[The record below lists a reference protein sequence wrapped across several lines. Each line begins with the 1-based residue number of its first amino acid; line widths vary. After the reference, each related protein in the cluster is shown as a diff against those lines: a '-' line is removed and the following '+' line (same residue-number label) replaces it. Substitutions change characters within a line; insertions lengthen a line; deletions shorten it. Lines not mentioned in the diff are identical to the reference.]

1 MRSAMRGSLILLLAL
16 MLCSVALGKLWK
28 KQSTGP
34 SQTNLTAQP
43 KAISTATSTRQLKPQ
58 PPPHPDQSFIIE
70 FVGDGVEGCKQ
81 MEPLV
86 KQLEQE
92 LGTKV
97 RRVNI
102 GRRQDFA
109 ALFDLVGGNE
119 GGNLPFFYN
128 RRTAQAICGPTTY
141 SNLLKL
147 GTSDRRHMFFDAPID
162 GKEMNEN
169 VKRNSGFMGYLEGLG
184 KSFVRRKTDALLDKL
199 MNEEK

>member
-1 MRSAMRGSLILLLAL
+1 
-16 MLCSVALGKLWK
+16 
-28 KQSTGP
+28 
-34 SQTNLTAQP
+34 
-43 KAISTATSTRQLKPQ
+43 
-58 PPPHPDQSFIIE
+58 
-70 FVGDGVEGCKQ
+70 

-102 GRRQDFA
+102 GKRQDFA

-141 SNLLKL
+141 SNLLRL
-147 GTSDRRHMFFDAPID
+147 GTSDRRHLFFDAPID
-162 GKEMNEN
+162 GKEMNDN
-169 VKRNSGFMGYLEGLG
+169 IKRNSGFMGYLEGLG
-184 KSFVRRKTDALLDKL
+184 KSFVKRKTDALLDKL
-199 MNEEK
+199 MKEEK

>member
-1 MRSAMRGSLILLLAL
+1 MRGSLILLLAL
-16 MLCSVALGKLWK
+16 VLCSVALGKLWK

-109 ALFDLVGGNE
+109 TLFDLVGGNE

>member
-16 MLCSVALGKLWK
+16 VLCSVALGKVWK

-43 KAISTATSTRQLKPQ
+43 KAISTTTSTRQLKPQ

-128 RRTAQAICGPTTY
+128 RRTAQAICGPTT
-141 SNLLKL
+141 
-147 GTSDRRHMFFDAPID
+147 
-162 GKEMNEN
+162 
-169 VKRNSGFMGYLEGLG
+169 
-184 KSFVRRKTDALLDKL
+184 
-199 MNEEK
+199 